1 MLAVTLTLLGCDKP
15 DSATGT
21 AQDTSASAH
30 ADQTAT
36 HLRDASKTTAMN
48 EPAAPGSAMA
58 GEPPGAMGSNSG
70 SAMPSMGA
78 APGGPAMPA
87 MEGMDDGM
95 GGGAP
100 PAMGAAAAGATPPMQ
115 GMDDGM
121 GGMGA
126 GAGAMAGPPAAM
138 GSTPGA
144 AAAPAPM
151 VDDMDEGMGMG
162 MGGVP
167 GAGGMAAPAGG
178 GGMMAMMGMC
188 CGGAPAGA
196 QMPGKSS
203 MPGMSADAKT
213 DPSAADTG
221 MGPAMGKMPG
231 TNKMPGK
238 KMMSMPTLR
247 ELPGFPGAPHLYHA
261 GSVDF
266 FLDRADALALTT
278 DQKAQ
283 LERRRAEARMASAAT
298 AAHIVTAETR
308 LWALTGS
315 DRPVAD
321 RIVATVTEIERLK
334 TTQRLEFMRAVG
346 AAIAVLDDVQRS
358 CASTWADASGTGMID
373 ASSTA
378 PATCPGIGS

>member
-21 AQDTSASAH
+21 AQDTSASAR
-30 ADQTAT
+30 ADQAAT

-58 GEPPGAMGSNSG
+58 GEPPGAMGSNGG
-70 SAMPSMGA
+70 SATPSMGA
-78 APGGPAMPA
+78 APAAMPA
-87 MEGMDDGM
+87 MDGMDDGM

-100 PAMGAAAAGATPPMQ
+100 PAMGAAAPGATPAME
-115 GMDDGM
+115 GM

-126 GAGAMAGPPAAM
+126 GGGAMAGPPAAM
-138 GSTPGA
+138 GATPGA

-151 VDDMDEGMGMG
+151 MDDMDDGMG
-162 MGGVP
+162 MGGMP
-167 GAGGMAAPAGG
+167 GGGGMAAPAGG

-188 CGGAPAGA
+188 CGGAPTGV

-213 DPSAADTG
+213 DPSAADAG

-231 TNKMPGK
+231 TNKMLGK

-278 DQKAQ
+278 DQKAE

-321 RIVATVTEIERLK
+321 SIVATVTEIERLK